1 MHHFFFAGLVDGD
14 HAEGGDAE
22 DAFDE
27 FGAEGAFE
35 VLFVGDG
42 PDGDA
47 GGVFADDVEDFFGGD
62 DVVEGA
68 VGDDED
74 DVAAAEVDGPEAA
87 EAFLAGEVPE
97 DDLVGAVAGGFD
109 LFDAEGDG
117 GDVFGGWGAAF
128 EEAEEG
134 GFADA
139 AFADEAD
146 FEFAHD
152 VVVDEVF
159 DGLGVVVGGDVF
171 DVFGAVFADEHAE
184 GGFHLFV
191 DAAVVVLHVAD
202 EDEEEVFDVGEDEFG
217 ALDVDGEGGDVGA
230 LDVAHEFFVGAEEFA
245 DHVVVE
251 GDAPV
256 LFAEDDVGLESD
268 FVFAGADVEKD
279 SIMNNCPLTTG

>member
-1 MHHFFFAGLVDGD
+1 MALRL
-14 HAEGGDAE
+14 
-22 DAFDE
+22 
-27 FGAEGAFE
+27 FE

-62 DVVEGA
+62 DVVEGG

-74 DVAAAEVDGPEAA
+74 DVGAAEVDGPEAA

-97 DDLVGAVAGGFD
+97 DDGVGAVAGGFD

-152 VVVDEVF
+152 VVVDEGF
-159 DGLGVVVGGDVF
+159 EGFGVVALAKFF
-171 DVFGAVFADEHAE
+171 DLFGAIFTDEHAE
-184 GGFHLFV
+184 GSFDFFS
-191 DAAVVVLHVAD
+191 DAVVFVLHVAD
-202 EDEEEVFDVGEDEFG
+202 EDEEEVVYVGEDVFA
-217 ALDVDGEGGDVGA
+217 ALDVDGEGGDVGG
-230 LDVAHEFFVGAEEFA
+230 LDVTHEFFVGAEEFA
-245 DHVVVE
+245 DLVVGD

-256 LFAEDDVGLESD
+256 LFAEYDVGLETD
-268 FVFAGADVEKD
+268 FVFAGGDAEKD
-279 SIMNNCPLTTG
+279 CIMNYGPHFPGWLLRHFCLLVWR

>member
-1 MHHFFFAGLVDGD
+1 
-14 HAEGGDAE
+14 
-22 DAFDE
+22 
-27 FGAEGAFE
+27 
-35 VLFVGDG
+35 
-42 PDGDA
+42 
-47 GGVFADDVEDFFGGD
+47 
-62 DVVEGA
+62 
-68 VGDDED
+68 
-74 DVAAAEVDGPEAA
+74 VAC
-87 EAFLAGEVPE
+87 
-97 DDLVGAVAGGFD
+97 GFD

-128 EEAEEG
+128 EESEEG

-159 DGLGVVVGGDVF
+159 DGFGVVVVAEFF
-171 DVFGAVFADEHAE
+171 DLFGAVFADEHAE
-184 GGFHLFV
+184 GGFDFFS
-191 DAAVVVLHVAD
+191 DAAVFVLHVAD
-202 EDEEEVFDVGEDEFG
+202 EDEEEVFDVGEDVFG
-217 ALDVDGEGGDVGA
+217 ALDVDGEGGDVGG

-268 FVFAGADVEKD
+268 FVCAWGDGEKYCVMD
-279 SIMNNCPLTTG
+279 NCPLTSQDALVLLLLTMGGR

>member
-1 MHHFFFAGLVDGD
+1 M
-14 HAEGGDAE
+14 
-22 DAFDE
+22 
-27 FGAEGAFE
+27 
-35 VLFVGDG
+35 FVGDG

-62 DVVEGA
+62 DVVQGG

-74 DVAAAEVDGPEAA
+74 DVGAAEVDGPEAA

-159 DGLGVVVGGDVF
+159 DGLGVVAVADFFGLV
-171 DVFGAVFADEHAE
+171 GAVFADEHAE
-184 GGFHLFV
+184 GGFDFFC
-191 DAAVVVLHVAD
+191 DAVVFVLHVAD
-202 EDEEEVFDVGEDEFG
+202 EDEEE
-217 ALDVDGEGGDVGA
+217 
-230 LDVAHEFFVGAEEFA
+230 
-245 DHVVVE
+245 
-251 GDAPV
+251 
-256 LFAEDDVGLESD
+256 
-268 FVFAGADVEKD
+268 
-279 SIMNNCPLTTG
+279 IINI